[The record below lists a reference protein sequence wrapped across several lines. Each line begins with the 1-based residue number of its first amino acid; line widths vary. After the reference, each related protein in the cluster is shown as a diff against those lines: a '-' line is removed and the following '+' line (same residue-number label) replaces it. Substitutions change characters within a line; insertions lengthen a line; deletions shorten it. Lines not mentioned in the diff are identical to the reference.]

1 MFGMSFPEILVI
13 AIIAVLALGPQKL
26 PKAMV
31 EIAKYLKII
40 RKTIND
46 AKQSFDQEVRIAE
59 LKEDAK
65 KYKESIAKTK
75 DDIKKKL
82 TFEELEELKSG
93 INEAKSSVTTSLSDI
108 KNEIDEVKKMP
119 KDIFENKTENS
130 NDKISENL
138 EKNNIEEKNSD
149 LKKDE
154 NVWRFNP
161 TFSWT

>member
-1 MFGMSFPEILVI
+1 MFGISFPEILVI

-93 INEAKSSVTTSLSDI
+93 INKVKTGVTTSLSDI

-119 KDIFENKTENS
+119 ENIFENKTENS
-130 NDKISENL
+130 NDNKSENL
-138 EKNNIEEKNSD
+138 TKNNIEEKNSD

-154 NVWRFNP
+154 NV
-161 TFSWT
+161 

>member
-13 AIIAVLALGPQKL
+13 VIIAVLALGPQKL

-93 INEAKSSVTTSLSDI
+93 INEVKTGVTTSLSDI

-119 KDIFENKTENS
+119 ENIFENKTENS
-130 NDKISENL
+130 NDNKSENL
-138 EKNNIEEKNSD
+138 AKNNIEEKNSD

-154 NVWRFNP
+154 NV
-161 TFSWT
+161 

>member
-1 MFGMSFPEILVI
+1 MFGISFPEILVI

-46 AKQSFDQEVRIAE
+46 AKQSFDQELRIAE

-93 INEAKSSVTTSLSDI
+93 INEVKTGVTTSLSDI

-119 KDIFENKTENS
+119 ENIFENKTENS
-130 NDKISENL
+130 NDNKSENL
-138 EKNNIEEKNSD
+138 AKNNIEEKNSD

-154 NVWRFNP
+154 NV
-161 TFSWT
+161 

>member
-93 INEAKSSVTTSLSDI
+93 INEVKTGVTTSLSDI

-119 KDIFENKTENS
+119 ENISENKTENS
-130 NDKISENL
+130 NDNKSENL
-138 EKNNIEEKNSD
+138 AKNNIEEKNSD

-154 NVWRFNP
+154 NV
-161 TFSWT
+161 

>member
-93 INEAKSSVTTSLSDI
+93 INEVKTGVTTSLSDI

-119 KDIFENKTENS
+119 ENIFENKTENS
-130 NDKISENL
+130 NNNNSENL
-138 EKNNIEEKNSD
+138 KKNNIEEKNSD

-154 NVWRFNP
+154 NV
-161 TFSWT
+161 

>member
-93 INEAKSSVTTSLSDI
+93 INEVKTGATTSLSDI

-119 KDIFENKTENS
+119 ENIFENKTENS
-130 NDKISENL
+130 NDNKSENL
-138 EKNNIEEKNSD
+138 AKNNIEEKNSD

-154 NVWRFNP
+154 NV
-161 TFSWT
+161 

>member
-93 INEAKSSVTTSLSDI
+93 INEVKTGVATSLSDI

-119 KDIFENKTENS
+119 ENIFENKTENS
-130 NDKISENL
+130 NDNNSENL
-138 EKNNIEEKNSD
+138 TKNNIEEKNSD

-154 NVWRFNP
+154 NV
-161 TFSWT
+161 

>member
-93 INEAKSSVTTSLSDI
+93 INEVKSGVTTSLSDI

-130 NDKISENL
+130 NDKKSENL
-138 EKNNIEEKNSD
+138 AKNNIEEKNSD

-154 NVWRFNP
+154 NV
-161 TFSWT
+161 

>member
-93 INEAKSSVTTSLSDI
+93 INEVKTGVTTSLSNI

-119 KDIFENKTENS
+119 ENIFENKTENS
-130 NDKISENL
+130 NDNKSENL
-138 EKNNIEEKNSD
+138 AKNNIEEKNSD

-154 NVWRFNP
+154 NV
-161 TFSWT
+161 

>member
-93 INEAKSSVTTSLSDI
+93 INEVKTGVATRLSDI

-119 KDIFENKTENS
+119 ENIFENKTENS
-130 NDKISENL
+130 NDNNSENL
-138 EKNNIEEKNSD
+138 TKNNIEEKNSD

-154 NVWRFNP
+154 NV
-161 TFSWT
+161 

>member
-93 INEAKSSVTTSLSDI
+93 INEVKTGVTTSLSDI

-119 KDIFENKTENS
+119 ENIFENKTENS
-130 NDKISENL
+130 NDNNSENL
-138 EKNNIEEKNSD
+138 TKNNIEEKNSD

-154 NVWRFNP
+154 NV
-161 TFSWT
+161 

>member
-93 INEAKSSVTTSLSDI
+93 INEVKTGVTTSLSDI

-119 KDIFENKTENS
+119 ENIFENKTENS

-154 NVWRFNP
+154 NV
-161 TFSWT
+161 

>member
-93 INEAKSSVTTSLSDI
+93 INEVKSGVTTSLEDI
-108 KNEIDEVKKMP
+108 KNDINEVKKMP
-119 KDIFENKTENS
+119 ENIFENKTENS
-130 NDKISENL
+130 NDNNSENL
-138 EKNNIEEKNSD
+138 TKNNIEEKNSD

-154 NVWRFNP
+154 NV
-161 TFSWT
+161 

>member
-13 AIIAVLALGPQKL
+13 AVIAVLALGPQKL

-93 INEAKSSVTTSLSDI
+93 INEVKTGVTTSLSDI

-119 KDIFENKTENS
+119 ENIFENKTENS
-130 NDKISENL
+130 NDNNSENL
-138 EKNNIEEKNSD
+138 TKNNIEEKNSD

-154 NVWRFNP
+154 NV
-161 TFSWT
+161 